1 MDQTLIAKIVSVII
15 LGVFA
20 LIFGLIPLRL
30 KSYFEKMKNDN
41 KKKNIFEL
49 FITVIGCF
57 GAGVILTTCLTH
69 MIPEANEYMTEAVGK
84 GIMTD
89 TGFPLVEILALAGFL
104 LIYFVEEIVH
114 ILSHRWS
121 KPGSHLDGESTSP
134 VGHTHEFVVEEVL
147 SSASHFK
154 AALRALIIIV
164 ALGLHSL
171 FEGMAIGLGLTPHYV
186 WYLFFA
192 IASHKF
198 VIAFVIGM
206 QFVVSG
212 LSRIM
217 VVSLICIFSSI
228 SPLGIIIGILVTNTG
243 DNNQESPEQTVAIT
257 VLNGLAAGTLLY
269 VVFFEVLE
277 KERAKQKNGLIQV
290 GSIMMGFLFMV
301 LISAIEISTEGKEES
316 TDRAVDAP
324 AYCSLNQLA
333 QLSSPLGQVL
343 DLDYLK
349 SLNFTCENGV
359 LKTV

>member
-69 MIPEANEYMTEAVGK
+69 MIPEANEYMTEAHWL
-84 GIMTD
+84 D
-89 TGFPLVEILALAGFL
+89 FL

-217 VVSLICIFSSI
+217 KK
-228 SPLGIIIGILVTNTG
+228 N
-243 DNNQESPEQTVAIT
+243 EQ
-257 VLNGLAAGTLLY
+257 
-269 VVFFEVLE
+269 
-277 KERAKQKNGLIQV
+277 KQKNGLIQV

-301 LISAIEISTEGKEES
+301 LISAIEISTEGKEEIIKS
-316 TDRAVDAP
+316 I
-324 AYCSLNQLA
+324 SLNVKPKQP
-333 QLSSPLGQVL
+333 SHHKFPP
-343 DLDYLK
+343 
-349 SLNFTCENGV
+349 
-359 LKTV
+359 